1 MVDFSS
7 MKKDELIKSAKEKGI
22 KVTTKMTKEEI
33 IKALEETLGGTQSKG
48 KVKKAEEATKKT
60 TKTRVRTKEILRE
73 IESSIEGVVSSF
85 PEEKTTV
92 YVVEPT
98 KELPYEYGD
107 NKIVLLV
114 QDPYWVHVYWEISP
128 QKRQEL
134 GLLPRGEHGKQLVV
148 RMYDVTGVESV
159 FNGLNANSF
168 FDTYVNDFTNNWYI
182 NVPEYDRSY
191 CADLGVI
198 IDGRFVVIARSN
210 IARVP
215 RGSVSPYYDEEWMIV
230 TDDILKASGL
240 GVLHEVVGS
249 GMMIRALELPF
260 NISSAEF
267 VSSFAIPQRPPKE
280 KKFWLEVHTELTVY
294 GQTEPDAVVTIFG
307 EKIKLD
313 KDGKFYIK
321 MYLPDGIRNIPVVGT
336 SADGTHTISIIPIVE
351 KKTERYEDIKR

>member
-7 MKKDELIKSAKEKGI
+7 MKKDELIKIAKEKGI

-33 IKALEETLGGTQSKG
+33 IKALEETLGGTQPKG
-48 KVKKAEEATKKT
+48 KVKKVEETTKKT

-73 IESSIEGVVSSF
+73 IESSIEGVISSF

-260 NISSAEF
+260 NISSADF

>member
-1 MVDFSS
+1 MDFSS
-7 MKKDELIKSAKEKGI
+7 MKKEELIKVAKERGI
-22 KVTTKMTKEEI
+22 KVNSKMTKDEI
-33 IKALEETLGGTQSKG
+33 ISLLSEGERAS
-48 KVKKAEEATKKT
+48 KKAQKSSTEKVSIKSKKI
-60 TKTRVRTKEILRE
+60 RTKEILE
-73 IESSIEGVVSSF
+73 SIEHSIESTTSSYQ
-85 PEEKTTV
+85 PETTTV
-92 YVVEPT
+92 YFVEPT

-107 NKIVLLV
+107 TKIVFLV
-114 QDPYWVHVYWEISP
+114 QDPYWTHVYWEISHS
-128 QKRQEL
+128 KREEL

-148 RMYDVTGVESV
+148 RVYDITGVESV

-168 FDTYVNDFTNNWYI
+168 FDVYVNDYTNNWYI
-182 NVPEYDRSY
+182 NIPEYDKSY

-198 IDGRFVVIARSN
+198 IDGKFVVIARSN
-210 IARVP
+210 IIRVP

-267 VSSFAIPQRPPKE
+267 VSSFAIPEMPPKE
-280 KKFWLEVHTELTVY
+280 KGFWLEVHTELTVY
-294 GQTEPDAVVTIFG
+294 GQTEPDATVTILG

-321 MYLPDGIRNIPVVGT
+321 MYLPDGIRNIPIVGT
-336 SADGTHTISIIPIVE
+336 SSDGTHTISVIPIVE
-351 KKTERYEDIKR
+351 KKTERYEDIKK